1 MRVEAGGVPVTLV
14 CSRAFPK
21 GCRQRFVDGRLKPH
35 DVGLAISLLHFL
47 RIESLKLLDDR
58 PVRQHISGQ
67 VDFMFGAVDKPNVD
81 MFEVFRRR
89 VVNYGAGSARH
100 GAREA
105 SKRTAVRNTRN
116 RLNVTARGP
125 NSR

>member
-14 CSRAFPK
+14 CSRAVPK

-89 VVNYGAGSARH
+89 VVNYGRGIGAAR
-100 GAREA
+100 RE
-105 SKRTAVRNTRN
+105 
-116 RLNVTARGP
+116 RGEQEDCGQEYAQQAQRDS
-125 NSR
+125 SRP